1 MAAGDLLKVV
11 APSFGAATVTLTGV
25 NGTNPTLYTDSYLTT
40 TVANPF
46 TVASLAATT
55 VFVPQGSYT
64 LSVKVAG
71 VEGADVRAG
80 TTLNFVAA
88 GQGQQATFDYSALDN
103 RTGGVW
109 TALTP
114 VSIRPGPGPFSA
126 FFGDSIG
133 AGTGASNF
141 AYAFMP
147 QALQMVGG
155 FVGRYDSIQSG
166 VAGNTSAQVLAR
178 MDATLALGPQ
188 VAVILIGT
196 NDAAQSVPVAT
207 FAANVTAMVRKCK
220 ARGVP
225 VILCPAPPR
234 AASATSAQH
243 TFTQAYAW
251 WIRLNAPSL
260 GCELAE
266 THNVLVDVTNTNGAM
281 LSTYDSGDGTHPND
295 AGHQKMAVEVAKA
308 LKRLTA
314 RVSPYAVVGAP
325 GIFNVLG
332 DTLNARAA
340 VIGTGWFEQGGGTGT
355 APTYSFVNDTSSQLV
370 AGRWAQMDF
379 DGTASGGVRRL
390 ASSVTAGASTFA
402 VGDLIL
408 ATAKFQIEDTSGTWQ
423 TDVVA
428 HNATATFTAVN
439 QSAAAIPNGS
449 AGTGC
454 AGVLNAAGFYDF
466 QVAFVFPVP
475 AATTQI
481 LPWYSLTVPTGKHY
495 KMRVGELGLVNLT
508 LAGLNTQFNWGTAP
522 VNG

>member
-1 MAAGDLLKVV
+1 MAFYKYTGTETSANPITYPTIDVTVYNGRIVDFGNNAPPSDGKWTSDPGPANAGIASPV
-11 APSFGAATVTLTGV
+11 PSPTRYIKNSGLSANRPTAVNFGEGYWLS
-25 NGTNPTLYTDSYLTT
+25 TDSGEYDYSDGTQWL
-40 TVANPF
+40 V
-46 TVASLAATT
+46 
-55 VFVPQGSYT
+55 G
-64 LSVKVAG
+64 
-71 VEGADVRAG
+71 AG
-80 TTLNFVAA
+80 TPT
-88 GQGQQATFDYSALDN
+88 GD
-103 RTGGVW
+103 RTG
-109 TALTP
+109 
-114 VSIRPGPGPFSA
+114 PGSFA
-126 FFGDSIG
+126 VFFGDSI
-133 AGTGASNF
+133 AVGTGASNF

-166 VAGNTSAQVLAR
+166 QAGQTSAQVLAR
-178 MDATLALGPQ
+178 MDTTLALNPQ
-188 VAVILIGT
+188 VAVILVGT
-196 NDAAQSVPVAT
+196 NDAAQSIPVAT

-220 ARGVP
+220 ARGIP
-225 VILCPAPPR
+225 VILCPPPPR
-234 AASATSAQH
+234 AAAATSAQH

-260 GCELAE
+260 GCEIAE

-281 LSTYDSGDGTHPND
+281 LSTYDSGDATHPND

-314 RVSPYAVVGAP
+314 RTTPYAIVGAP

-332 DTLNARAA
+332 DPLNARAA

-379 DGTASGGVRRL
+379 DGTSSGGVRRL

-439 QSAAAIPNGS
+439 QSASAIPNGS

-454 AGVLNAAGFYDF
+454 AGVVNSAGFYDF

-481 LPWYSLTVPTGKHY
+481 IPWYSLTVPTGKHY

-508 LAGLNTQFNWGTAP
+508 LAGLSTQFNWGTAP

>member
-1 MAAGDLLKVV
+1 V
-11 APSFGAATVTLTGV
+11 PR
-25 NGTNPTLYTDSYLTT
+25 PT
-40 TVANPF
+40 
-46 TVASLAATT
+46 
-55 VFVPQGSYT
+55 
-64 LSVKVAG
+64 
-71 VEGADVRAG
+71 
-80 TTLNFVAA
+80 
-88 GQGQQATFDYSALDN
+88 
-103 RTGGVW
+103 
-109 TALTP
+109 
-114 VSIRPGPGPFSA
+114 
-126 FFGDSIG
+126 
-133 AGTGASNF
+133 
-141 AYAFMP
+141 
-147 QALQMVGG
+147 
-155 FVGRYDSIQSG
+155 
-166 VAGNTSAQVLAR
+166 AR
-178 MDATLALGPQ
+178 
-188 VAVILIGT
+188 
-196 NDAAQSVPVAT
+196 
-207 FAANVTAMVRKCK
+207 C
-220 ARGVP
+220 
-225 VILCPAPPR
+225 
-234 AASATSAQH
+234 SATSAQH

-314 RVSPYAVVGAP
+314 RVSPYAIVGAP
-325 GIFNVLG
+325 GIFNVFG

-495 KMRVGELGLVNLT
+495 KMRVGEPTRGCGRRDTSRPARRGAPTWKPTRPPSTRSPGAGRTRTRSTWTQPSGLSRMSSPGRSPSLSLIRPRWWLDDRH
-508 LAGLNTQFNWGTAP
+508 LADHPGRGAD
-522 VNG
+522 

>member
-1 MAAGDLLKVV
+1 
-11 APSFGAATVTLTGV
+11 
-25 NGTNPTLYTDSYLTT
+25 
-40 TVANPF
+40 
-46 TVASLAATT
+46 
-55 VFVPQGSYT
+55 
-64 LSVKVAG
+64 
-71 VEGADVRAG
+71 
-80 TTLNFVAA
+80 
-88 GQGQQATFDYSALDN
+88 
-103 RTGGVW
+103 
-109 TALTP
+109 
-114 VSIRPGPGPFSA
+114 
-126 FFGDSIG
+126 
-133 AGTGASNF
+133 
-141 AYAFMP
+141 MP

-243 TFTQAYAW
+243 TFTQAY
-251 WIRLNAPSL
+251 
-260 GCELAE
+260 
-266 THNVLVDVTNTNGAM
+266 
-281 LSTYDSGDGTHPND
+281 
-295 AGHQKMAVEVAKA
+295 
-308 LKRLTA
+308 
-314 RVSPYAVVGAP
+314 
-325 GIFNVLG
+325 
-332 DTLNARAA
+332 
-340 VIGTGWFEQGGGTGT
+340 WFEQGGGTGT